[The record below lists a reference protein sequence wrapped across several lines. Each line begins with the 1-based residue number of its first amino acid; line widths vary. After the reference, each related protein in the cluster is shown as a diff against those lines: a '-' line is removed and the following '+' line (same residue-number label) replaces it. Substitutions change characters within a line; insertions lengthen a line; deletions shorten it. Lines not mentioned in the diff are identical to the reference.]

1 MDMTSGKGRYSRGD
15 QNLGCSENKIFIYSS
30 LKKPTKQTYM
40 ASQVNHKEQIRKVS
54 AYVKK
59 ASNQLQL
66 TKKKI
71 LEPKYWLT

>member
-40 ASQVNHKEQIRKVS
+40 ASQVNHKEQISKVS

-59 ASNQLQL
+59 SKQPVTAYKEKNFGA
-66 TKKKI
+66 
-71 LEPKYWLT
+71 